1 VGNPRTPT
9 AGFVRPSENPR
20 KGREKFEI
28 RVEVPALRV
37 YSALV
42 RAQAFVTEK
51 TAWLVADIFQEF
63 AP

>member
-1 VGNPRTPT
+1 VGAQAHAASGSNSESW
-9 AGFVRPSENPR
+9 AENP
-20 KGREKFEI
+20 REKFEI
-28 RVEVPALRV
+28 RVELTALRD

>member
-1 VGNPRTPT
+1 VGNPRTRT
-9 AGFVRPSENPR
+9 AGFVRPSGIPR

-28 RVEVPALRV
+28 RVELTVARD

-63 AP
+63 VP